1 VSGVVAA
8 VCTAVMQ
15 EPLDGPFGP
24 LSKNNTMSP
33 QEFAQ
38 MQRADQARAAAGYTV
53 DPSGLASRVGELRA
67 VADAVGSA
75 AATLN
80 VPTGDIGPADLG
92 AAVRDLHAQWLDGLG
107 HMRGKINDMATA
119 INHAN
124 ANYIQV
130 EDTSQQSFT
139 SQFGVTG

>member
-1 VSGVVAA
+1 
-8 VCTAVMQ
+8 MQ

-75 AATLN
+75 AARLD
-80 VPTGDIGPADLG
+80 VPAGDLGPANLG

-107 HMRGKINDMATA
+107 HMRGRINDMATA
-119 INHAN
+119 INQAN
-124 ANYIQV
+124 ANYVQV
-130 EDTSQQSFT
+130 EDASQQSFT
-139 SQFGVTG
+139 NRFGVTG